1 MAAVTKY
8 GKPWIAIA
16 ASDQDALLRDA
27 STAVATISTMRG
39 HFENLKEWIV
49 GAYYSSEIGM
59 RELGW
64 TGNVFHQELPGC
76 THPDG
81 HQG

>member
-1 MAAVTKY
+1 MAATLKH
-8 GKPWIAIA
+8 GKPWIAIT
-16 ASDQDALLRDA
+16 ASEQDALLHDA
-27 STAVATISTMRG
+27 STADASSPIRT

-49 GAYYSSEIGM
+49 GGYYSSEIGM

-64 TGNVFHQELPGC
+64 TGNVVHPAFPGC

-81 HQG
+81 HQE